1 MKIFCPSAK
10 QEMKNTEK
18 IAIWV
23 NVYLPLV
30 RSPTEISGTLMSAL
44 QTPSPHS
51 CLTTGVNKSC
61 SVLSRNP
68 LLSERRLCTVW
79 DCWDK
84 GLIMFC
90 SEVGHGFVHF
100 GRDLVNFVLS
110 FSGGEAQGQVSDND
124 HNDPFSIPRVLEFL
138 SLTFPSLHPLATSTP
153 LDIIFKH
160 SREVFGLL

>member
-1 MKIFCPSAK
+1 
-10 QEMKNTEK
+10 
-18 IAIWV
+18 
-23 NVYLPLV
+23 
-30 RSPTEISGTLMSAL
+30 
-44 QTPSPHS
+44 
-51 CLTTGVNKSC
+51 
-61 SVLSRNP
+61 
-68 LLSERRLCTVW
+68 
-79 DCWDK
+79 
-84 GLIMFC
+84 MFC

-110 FSGGEAQGQVSDND
+110 FSGGEAQGRVSNND